1 MDHRRIIVKTLLKR
15 SGENSKNIVKQN
27 TQNTL
32 QKDFILVTHSK
43 PVDNSTTTKVID
55 TNTMKCEL
63 IVEKVHLKL
72 FMSNW
77 TTNFS
82 SCTVFT
88 PGTKGAKIAEVFPGY
103 PPILDEY

>member
-1 MDHRRIIVKTLLKR
+1 MRQRSHNPGSIKEIKHTNPTLNPEGMDHRRIIVKTLLKR
-15 SGENSKNIVKQN
+15 SGENSKNIVKKN

-72 FMSNW
+72 FMSN
-77 TTNFS
+77 
-82 SCTVFT
+82 
-88 PGTKGAKIAEVFPGY
+88 
-103 PPILDEY
+103 